1 MAVEE
6 SKKSGEAHDNVHRF
20 IPRKRTHGAG
30 SGEDTASRAAQAP
43 VRRPE
48 FDDGNAPGPTAA

>member
-6 SKKSGEAHDNVHRF
+6 RKKSGEAHDNVHRF

-30 SGEDTASRAAQAP
+30 SGEDTTSRTAQAP
-43 VRRPE
+43 IRRPE
-48 FDDGNAPGPTAA
+48 LDDGHPPGPTAA